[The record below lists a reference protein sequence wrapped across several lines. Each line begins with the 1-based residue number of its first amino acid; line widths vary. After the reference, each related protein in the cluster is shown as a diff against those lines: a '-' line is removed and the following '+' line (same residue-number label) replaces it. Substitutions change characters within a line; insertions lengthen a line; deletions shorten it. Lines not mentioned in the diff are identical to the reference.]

1 MLRVTIIIAGFLL
14 AAGLSRARAAEIVI
28 LDDGRTIQAEKTE
41 IIGDR
46 LRIEKPAGIIEV
58 PRSSVLSIHPA
69 APPVASPAPGA
80 PAAVS
85 GTSPAPSAP
94 AEVYGNM
101 TQQMN
106 DQVRQEIQRAQTP
119 ARH

>member
-1 MLRVTIIIAGFLL
+1 MKTILRKTLVIGGLLL
-14 AAGLSRARAAEIVI
+14 AASLSPAQAAEIVI

-69 APPVASPAPGA
+69 APPGL
-80 PAAVS
+80 
-85 GTSPAPSAP
+85 SPAPSAP
-94 AEVYGNM
+94 AAVYGDM

-106 DQVRQEIQRAQTP
+106 DRVRQEIQRGQAP
-119 ARH
+119 PGH

>member
-1 MLRVTIIIAGFLL
+1 VKIILILTFAIGGLHL
-14 AAGLSRARAAEIVI
+14 AMGLPSVQAAEIVI

-58 PRSSVLSIHPA
+58 PRSSVLSIHEA
-69 APPVASPAPGA
+69 TPPG
-80 PAAVS
+80 VS
-85 GTSPAPSAP
+85 KAPSAP
-94 AEVYGNM
+94 ATVYGDM

-106 DQVRQEIQRAQTP
+106 DKVRQEIQQSQTP
-119 ARH
+119 SRH

>member
-1 MLRVTIIIAGFLL
+1 MKTILSLTFAIGGLLL
-14 AAGLSRARAAEIVI
+14 AAGVPRAQAAEIVI

-69 APPVASPAPGA
+69 APPGLS
-80 PAAVS
+80 
-85 GTSPAPSAP
+85 TAPSAP
-94 AEVYGNM
+94 ATVYGDM
-101 TQQMN
+101 TPQMN
-106 DQVRQEIQRAQTP
+106 DKVRQEIQQSQTP
-119 ARH
+119 SRH

>member
-1 MLRVTIIIAGFLL
+1 VKTALSMTFVIGGFLL
-14 AAGLSRARAAEIVI
+14 AAWLPRAQAAEIVI

-46 LRIEKPAGIIEV
+46 LRIEKSAGIIEV

-69 APPVASPAPGA
+69 APPGL
-80 PAAVS
+80 
-85 GTSPAPSAP
+85 SPAPSAP
-94 AEVYGNM
+94 ATVYGDM

-106 DQVRQEIQRAQTP
+106 GTVRQEIQQSQTP
-119 ARH
+119 PRH

>member
-1 MLRVTIIIAGFLL
+1 MVAWPP
-14 AAGLSRARAAEIVI
+14 RAQAAEIVI

-69 APPVASPAPGA
+69 APPGL
-80 PAAVS
+80 
-85 GTSPAPSAP
+85 SPAPSAP
-94 AEVYGNM
+94 ATVYGDVP
-101 TQQMN
+101 QQMN
-106 DQVRQEIQRAQTP
+106 DRVRQEIQQSQTP
-119 ARH
+119 SRH